1 MAENLCQLK
10 KKGGSGG
17 AGADFPSDTL
27 LDFGYRGTA
36 THAVTGGTTGNIS
49 NSGTNPRQ
57 FIFNSKSYSSVRLR
71 TNNYVSGAFTVIKGN
86 EIIKNESFNGTIDVS
101 KDISGGDFCIFTT
114 LQLASVTYFNFT
126 FT

>member
-1 MAENLCQLK
+1 MAQTLCQLK

-17 AGADFPSDTL
+17 AGANFPSDTL
-27 LDFGYRGTA
+27 LEFGYRGTA

-49 NSGTNPRQ
+49 NSGSSPRE

-71 TNNYVSGAFTVIKGN
+71 SNNYVSGAFTVIKGN
-86 EIIKNESFNGTIDVS
+86 EIIKNESFNGTSDVS
-101 KDISGGDFCIFTT
+101 KDISGGDFCIFTMLNST
-114 LQLASVTYFNFT
+114 SVSYLNFT